1 MTQRMR
7 KVGLVAESAI
17 EDAWH
22 RQATAAAIAAARG
35 VVKHDGPIPPGTPIG
50 RLGEIEWGWLVAAIL
65 FGWISTRAQ
74 QAAAEQIDAEQVIR
88 LTGLDPDPW
97 DAGAV
102 AAILSDLADTPGI
115 DWSNPLTEWPR
126 ETMVEFLTAAS
137 TPLEHTTDSDWWRGR
152 IGVARSVPEVAPCRE
167 DHRHSCGV
175 GRGYHL
181 GVALR
186 AARLDQRGDT
196 RIDRYLGAVCEGEE
210 RIGCRDRP
218 FGPVAG
224 SLHREAA
231 GVDAVDLA
239 HADADCGGGVG
250 SCTSNNRTC
259 FLTGG
264 LTTLAGTNT
273 LIAQGAPDTPVN
285 DTAHPTLGAVFCV
298 GPTGSTSVNNV
309 AGLPGPGRITLK
321 GTARALP

>member
-126 ETMVEFLTAAS
+126 ETMVEFLTAA
-137 TPLEHTTDSDWWRGR
+137 LALIRKAV
-152 IGVARSVPEVAPCRE
+152 IARDLSAKGITRQ
-167 DHRHSCGV
+167 SSANT
-175 GRGYHL
+175 L
-181 GVALR
+181 
-186 AARLDQRGDT
+186 ARQ
-196 RIDRYLGAVCEGEE
+196 AN
-210 RIGCRDRP
+210 
-218 FGPVAG
+218 A
-224 SLHREAA
+224 AA
-231 GVDAVDLA
+231 GGPLM
-239 HADADCGGGVG
+239 
-250 SCTSNNRTC
+250 T
-259 FLTGG
+259 
-264 LTTLAGTNT
+264 
-273 LIAQGAPDTPVN
+273 PDELDDPIE
-285 DTAHPTLGAVFCV
+285 L
-298 GPTGSTSVNNV
+298 
-309 AGLPGPGRITLK
+309 
-321 GTARALP
+321 